1 MSTRL
6 LINERPLTVLPS
18 LVTLVGME
26 RAVILQQIHWLLQG
40 RHNGELY
47 DGCKWIW
54 GTHDEW
60 CADYFP
66 FWQPATLRKHMV
78 WLENKGLLLS
88 AQLGGW
94 NRRKHYRI
102 DYEALDQALQE
113 QLDREEPIEH
123 DRTQCIEH
131 GDTQCIEYDHDA
143 SMRDDHAGSMRD
155 DHAACTIYTKTSAE
169 TSAEKR
175 SSSSSASSSE
185 PQKKKDDDDDLV
197 FNGVLTAWDEGMPE
211 KATNHIRRK
220 LKELIAECG
229 PDAVIG
235 GILAAVEAG
244 GRSFKYVATCTR
256 NGLLPAG
263 DPDATRRAEYAAF
276 NHWLPPLEQAAAP

>member
-18 LVTLVGME
+18 LVKLVGME

-40 RHNGELY
+40 RHNGEVY
-47 DGCKWIW
+47 DGYKWVW

-78 WLENKGLLLS
+78 WLENKGLLNS
-88 AQLGGW
+88 MQMGGW

-113 QLDREEPIEH
+113 LDTIEH

-131 GDTQCIEYDHDA
+131 DDTQCIEYDHDA

-155 DHAACTIYTKTSAE
+155 DHAACTIYTE
-169 TSAEKR
+169 TSTETSTEKR
-175 SSSSSASSSE
+175 SSSSSASSKHPEKS
-185 PQKKKDDDDDLV
+185 DDDDDLA
-197 FNGVLTAWDEGMPE
+197 FNGVVTAWNDGMPE

-235 GILAAVEAG
+235 GILAAAEAG
-244 GRSFKYVATCTR
+244 GRSFRYVAACTR
-256 NGLLPAG
+256 NGATG
-263 DPDATRRAEYAAF
+263 IGSDPDAAHRSEYAAY
-276 NHWLPPLEQAAAP
+276 NHLLKPLDADEAQP